1 MIRRNIVTITKEQ
14 LAAMPVVTY
23 PGEIS
28 IIETQEQAAAALDE
42 IFKCSVVGFDTETK
56 PTFRKGHPNN
66 VALMQVSNGSHCWLF
81 RVNRLGVEGSVKRFL
96 ESTQVKKVGLSLKDD
111 FFVMHRS
118 CEFEPAGFVDLQGF
132 VREYGIADASL
143 QKIYGILFGERISKG
158 QRLSNWEAP
167 ELTLSQQR
175 YASIDAWACLR
186 IYDYLQSG
194 GFVAEQSPYYT
205 TIEIEEQ

>member
-1 MIRRNIVTITKEQ
+1 
-14 LAAMPVVTY
+14 MPVVTY

-28 IIETQEQAAAALDE
+28 IIETQDQAAAALEE
-42 IFKCSVVGFDTETK
+42 IFKCPVVGFDTETK

-66 VALMQVSNGSHCWLF
+66 VALMQVSNGAHCWLF

-111 FFVMHRS
+111 FFVMRRS
-118 CEFEPAGFVDLQGF
+118 CEFEPAGFIDLQGF

-143 QKIYGILFGERISKG
+143 QKIYAILFGERISKG

-167 ELTLSQQR
+167 ALTLSQQR

-186 IYDYLQSG
+186 IYNHLQSG
-194 GFVAEQSPYYT
+194 EFVAEQSPYYT